1 MMLSGRE
8 CLRIQGNRKSCLAI
22 LEKSNQVSL
31 RYMIYSPLCELA
43 LLRHADPG
51 CIKLSGDLFD
61 FLQMIQ
67 RLFRQPGL
75 RVFTKDS
82 ES

>member
-31 RYMIYSPLCELA
+31 RYMIYSHLCELA
-43 LLRHADPG
+43 SLKHTDPG
-51 CIKLSGDLFD
+51 CIVTVKRPD
-61 FLQMIQ
+61 
-67 RLFRQPGL
+67 
-75 RVFTKDS
+75 
-82 ES
+82 